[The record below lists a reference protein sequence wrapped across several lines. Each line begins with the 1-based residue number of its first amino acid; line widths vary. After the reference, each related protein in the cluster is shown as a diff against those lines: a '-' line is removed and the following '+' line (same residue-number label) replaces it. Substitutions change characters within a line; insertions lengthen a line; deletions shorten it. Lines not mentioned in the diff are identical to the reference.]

1 MIQPLRNIT
10 FRWLFAAQV
19 LSLLGVGLMTAA
31 LSLGAW
37 RIGGAE
43 TAGPMLGLIF
53 ALKMIAYVG
62 LAPLAEAA
70 LARVPRRRALI
81 GLDLARLLL
90 LLPMALVEGWGVIA
104 ALTFVFFAASA
115 AFTPMFQA
123 LIPAILPEKSDYA
136 QALALSRLAYTL
148 ETLLSPVLVGVA
160 LVLISSQFLFTLAA
174 LCFIGSVAA
183 LVRARIADQVQT
195 GSRGRFWA
203 RATRGL
209 HIYARTPRL
218 RGLFL
223 MNAGLSLAMAWI
235 LVNSVVYAGAR
246 LGDAEAYFPWLM
258 GGLGVG
264 SALMAPLVPLLLR
277 RFSERSLIAAGGL
290 GFALL
295 TPVILLAPPV
305 GGLVLLWAGFGAAS
319 TLVLT
324 PGGLV
329 LTRSAAEAD
338 RPAVFAAQFSLSHA
352 GWLLAYP
359 LAGWLGAALD
369 PAIALVVL
377 GAGCAVVVIA
387 GLRAWPADDPA
398 ERVHAHPDLPSDHP
412 HLAGDLAGD
421 HAPTGGSVH
430 KHEFHVD
437 ELHPSWDMEPLD
449 ADGTSRRK
457 A

>member
-1 MIQPLRNIT
+1 MIQPLRNVT

-19 LSLLGVGLMTAA
+19 LSLLGIGLMTAA
-31 LSLGAW
+31 LSLSAW

-43 TAGPMLGLIF
+43 TAGPILGLIL

-70 LARVPRRRALI
+70 LNRVSRRRALI
-81 GLDLARLLL
+81 GLDLVRLLL
-90 LLPMALVEGWGVIA
+90 LLPMAFVEGWGAIA

-115 AFTPMFQA
+115 AFTPMYQA
-123 LIPAILPEKSDYA
+123 LIPTVLPEKSDYA

-160 LVLISSQFLFTLAA
+160 LVLIPSQYLFTLAA
-174 LCFIGSVAA
+174 ICFIGSVAA
-183 LVRARIADQVQT
+183 LFGARIAVTMQP

-209 HIYARTPRL
+209 HIYTQTPRL

-235 LVNSVVYAGAR
+235 LVNTVVYAGGR
-246 LGDAEAYFPWLM
+246 LGDAETYYPWLM

-264 SALMAPLVPLLLR
+264 AAMMAPLVPLFLQ
-277 RFSERSLIAAGGL
+277 RFTERSVIAAGAL
-290 GFALL
+290 GFAFL

-305 GGLVLLWAGFGAAS
+305 SGLVLLWAAFGAAS

-329 LTRSAAEAD
+329 LTRSAAETD

-369 PAIALVVL
+369 PAVAFVLL
-377 GAGCAVVVIA
+377 GAGCAVVALA
-387 GLRAWPADDPA
+387 GLRVWPADDPV
-398 ERVHAHPDLPSDHP
+398 ERVHAHPDLPPDHP
-412 HLAGDLAGD
+412 HLAGC
-421 HAPTGGSVH
+421 HALNNGRAH
-430 KHEFHVD
+430 KHEFHID
-437 ELHPSWDMEPLD
+437 DLHPSWDMRPLN
-449 ADGTSRRK
+449 ADG
-457 A
+457 